1 MNMGGPSRSG
11 AVLPLTASPFW
22 LTRCV
27 QSKGRIAAAP
37 AGSTPS
43 AAASAVPFTGLSVT
57 AHRWHLAESLQQ
69 EGLFQV
75 KVLRGG
81 R

>member
-1 MNMGGPSRSG
+1 MNMGGPSRRG
-11 AVLPLTASPFW
+11 ALLPPYRKSLLAN
-22 LTRCV
+22 
-27 QSKGRIAAAP
+27 P
-37 AGSTPS
+37 AVALTPS